1 MADDQD
7 NPGIN
12 VPPPLI
18 YVVPLVL
25 GLLLDRRA
33 HLPFLPRGAARG
45 LGWPLLEAAPLG
57 CQLFIF
63 RSSLG
68 SSQSAFIVAVFCL
81 IDWVVVRYSSN
92 SLTIHCLLFLC
103 RERGQTAS

>member
-18 YVVPLVL
+18 YLLALLL

-33 HLPFLPRGAARG
+33 HLPFRTGRPDSVPVEQLPVTSGPGRR
-45 LGWPLLEAAPLG
+45 
-57 CQLFIF
+57 
-63 RSSLG
+63 
-68 SSQSAFIVAVFCL
+68 
-81 IDWVVVRYSSN
+81 
-92 SLTIHCLLFLC
+92 
-103 RERGQTAS
+103 